1 MAKISE
7 VAKAECV
14 RRQNK
19 YKDLL
24 SVVESKLNK
33 LEKEI
38 SSIDDELL
46 AAYKKIDL
54 AVLYIN
60 ASSLIATSCYVA
72 IDSIDVRSENQL
84 NDGRRYINK
93 AIIIF
98 ER

>member
-7 VAKAECV
+7 VAKAECI

-38 SSIDDELL
+38 SS
-46 AAYKKIDL
+46 
-54 AVLYIN
+54 
-60 ASSLIATSCYVA
+60 
-72 IDSIDVRSENQL
+72 R
-84 NDGRRYINK
+84 
-93 AIIIF
+93 
-98 ER
+98 